1 MKDRILYAMAS
12 DLGIDR
18 FENESEM
25 GYCSRVLY
33 SAMASWVKAAA
44 LDRPVTSIQGDVPGV
59 SRRHIFDKCTT
70 VLNEMLK
77 RYPESRPWFEME
89 PETGNPIGVLQGRLI
104 RHGDLLQVGFGTNL
118 ILAGSS
124 QMPLSGNV
132 ECRKGEI
139 LLQDTYYSGIAML
152 QKIQES
158 IIFKPEPVTD
168 VTGWFEDFVHF
179 AWWKTEGIDKDV
191 QYFNAYKK
199 SKNNHSCWQ
208 SERPKPV
215 EGIWFARRNICQN
228 GYEYYLLRQDEY
240 LYEHRVDP
248 FLQKVSEH
256 RRFMMAMRHMAGND
270 VPIDVYHY
278 TDHVLVKLRIHLP
291 QKENSLLETFA
302 WPHNS
307 ITDKLE
313 WDMGEL
319 VWEFV
324 KPHLCGL
331 GIKLIEERTRHG

>member
-1 MKDRILYAMAS
+1 MKDRILSAMAN

-25 GYCSRVLY
+25 QYCSRVLY

-44 LDRPVTSIQGDVPGV
+44 LDRPVTSIQGDAAGV
-59 SRRHIFDKCTT
+59 GRRHIFDKCTA

-104 RHGDLLQVGFGTNL
+104 RHRDLLQVGFGTNL

-124 QMPLSGNV
+124 QMPLSGRV

-152 QKIQES
+152 LKTQES
-158 IIFKPEPVTD
+158 TVFKPEPVMD
-168 VTGWFEDFVHF
+168 VTAWFEDFVHS
-179 AWWKTEGIDKDV
+179 AWWKTGSIDKDV

-228 GYEYYLLRQDEY
+228 GYEYYLLRQDES
-240 LYEHRVDP
+240 LYKHRMDP
-248 FLQKVSEH
+248 FLQKVNEH
-256 RRFMMAMRHMAGND
+256 RRFMMAMRRIAGND
-270 VPIDVYHY
+270 VPIEVYHY

-291 QKENSLLETFA
+291 QKENSLLETYA

-307 ITDKLE
+307 IMDKLE

-324 KPHLCGL
+324 KPHLYGL
-331 GIKLIEERTRHG
+331 GIKLIEERTRYG

>member
-1 MKDRILYAMAS
+1 MKDRILSAMAN

-25 GYCSRVLY
+25 QYCSRVLY

-44 LDRPVTSIQGDVPGV
+44 LDRPVTSIQGDAAGV
-59 SRRHIFDKCTT
+59 GRRHIFDKCTA

-124 QMPLSGNV
+124 QMPLSGRV

-152 QKIQES
+152 LKTQES
-158 IIFKPEPVTD
+158 TVFKPEPVMD
-168 VTGWFEDFVHF
+168 VTAWFEDFVHS
-179 AWWKTEGIDKDV
+179 AWWKTGSIDKDV

-228 GYEYYLLRQDEY
+228 GYEYYLLRQDES
-240 LYEHRVDP
+240 LYKHRMDP
-248 FLQKVSEH
+248 FLQKVNEH
-256 RRFMMAMRHMAGND
+256 RRFMMAMRRIAGND
-270 VPIDVYHY
+270 VPIEVYHY

-291 QKENSLLETFA
+291 QKENSLLETYA

-307 ITDKLE
+307 IMDKLE

-324 KPHLCGL
+324 KPHLYGL
-331 GIKLIEERTRHG
+331 GIKLIEERTGHG

>member
-1 MKDRILYAMAS
+1 MKDRILYAMAG

-25 GYCSRVLY
+25 QYCSRVLY

-44 LDRPVTSIQGDVPGV
+44 LDRPVTSIQGAVQGV
-59 SRRHIFDKCTT
+59 SRRHIFDKCMAI
-70 VLNEMLK
+70 LNEML
-77 RYPESRPWFEME
+77 RRHPESRPWFETE
-89 PETGNPIGVLQGRLI
+89 SETECPIGVLQGRLI
-104 RHGDLLQVGFGTNL
+104 RHGDLQQVGFGTNL

-124 QMPLSGNV
+124 QMVLSDKVG
-132 ECRKGEI
+132 CRKGEI
-139 LLQDTYYSGIAML
+139 LSQDTYYSGIAML

-158 IIFKPEPVTD
+158 TIFKPELVTD
-168 VTGWFEDFVHF
+168 VTEWFEDFVHS
-179 AWWKTEGIDKDV
+179 AWWKTADMDKDI

-199 SKNNHSCWQ
+199 SKNNYSCWQ
-208 SERPKPV
+208 LERPKPV
-215 EGIWFARRNICQN
+215 KGIWFARRNICQN

-270 VPIDVYHY
+270 VPIEVYHCA
-278 TDHVLVKLRIHLP
+278 DHVLVKLRIHLP
-291 QKENSLLETFA
+291 QRENSLLETYA

-307 ITDKLE
+307 IMDKLE
-313 WDMGEL
+313 WDMDEL
-319 VWEFV
+319 TWEFI

-331 GIKLIEERTRHG
+331 GIKLIEERTGHG

>member
-1 MKDRILYAMAS
+1 MKDRILYAMAN

-25 GYCSRVLY
+25 QYCSRVLY

-59 SRRHIFDKCTT
+59 GRRHIFDKCTV

-124 QMPLSGNV
+124 QMPLSGRV

-152 QKIQES
+152 LKTQES
-158 IIFKPEPVTD
+158 TVFKPEPVMD
-168 VTGWFEDFVHF
+168 VTAWFEDFVHS

-199 SKNNHSCWQ
+199 SKNNYSCWQ

-215 EGIWFARRNICQN
+215 KGIWFARRNICQN

-270 VPIDVYHY
+270 VPIEVYHY

-291 QKENSLLETFA
+291 QKENSLLETYA

-307 ITDKLE
+307 IVDKRE

-331 GIKLIEERTRHG
+331 GIKLIEERTGHG

>member
-1 MKDRILYAMAS
+1 MKDRILSAMAN

-25 GYCSRVLY
+25 QYCSRVLY

-44 LDRPVTSIQGDVPGV
+44 LDRPVTSIQGDAAGV
-59 SRRHIFDKCTT
+59 GRRHIFDKCTA

-124 QMPLSGNV
+124 QMPLSGRV

-152 QKIQES
+152 LKTQES
-158 IIFKPEPVTD
+158 TVFKPEPVMD
-168 VTGWFEDFVHF
+168 VTAWFEDFVHS
-179 AWWKTEGIDKDV
+179 AWWKTGSIDKDV

-228 GYEYYLLRQDEY
+228 GYEYYLLRQDES
-240 LYEHRVDP
+240 LYKHRMDP
-248 FLQKVSEH
+248 FLQKVNEH
-256 RRFMMAMRHMAGND
+256 RRFMMAMRRIAGND
-270 VPIDVYHY
+270 VPIEVYHY

-291 QKENSLLETFA
+291 QKENSLLETYA

-307 ITDKLE
+307 IMDKLE

-324 KPHLCGL
+324 KPHLYGL
-331 GIKLIEERTRHG
+331 GIKLIEERTRYG